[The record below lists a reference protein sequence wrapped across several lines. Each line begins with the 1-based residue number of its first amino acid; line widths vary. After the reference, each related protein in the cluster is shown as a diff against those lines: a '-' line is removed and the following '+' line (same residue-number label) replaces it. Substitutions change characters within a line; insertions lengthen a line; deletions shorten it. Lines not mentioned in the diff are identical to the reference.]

1 MEMAGDKTDKKGG
14 LTRYQKSYFDV
25 LGICCSSEV
34 PLVEKILKSLPGVL
48 TVSVIVPSRTVI
60 VVHDA
65 ALVSQLDIVKALNQ
79 ARLEATVRQYGKAK
93 GVRHWPSPYTIAC
106 GVLLALSFLKVFY
119 HPLKW
124 LAVAAAAAG
133 LPPII
138 HRALAAA
145 RRLTLDI
152 NILML
157 IAVGGSIALK
167 DYWEAGSIVF
177 LFTIAEWL
185 ESRASYKATSVMSA
199 LTSMSPSKAVLAG
212 TGEVVDSSTVEVDSV
227 LAVKAG
233 EVIPIDGI
241 VVDGR
246 SEVDE
251 SSLTGE
257 SFPVAKQLG
266 SQVWAGTL
274 NINGYLSVKTTA
286 LAENSAVA
294 KMTKLVE
301 EAQNAKSKTQRV
313 VDSCAKYYTPGLVL
327 MAALLAILPLAL
339 KLNDV
344 KRWLRLALVLLVSA
358 CPCALVLSTPVAT
371 FCALTSAAR
380 SGLLVKGGDFLET
393 LGRAKVV
400 AFDKTGTITRGEF
413 IVVDFHPV
421 STDVSKESLLYW
433 VSSVESKASHPMAA
447 ALVDFARSNSVEPK
461 TERVSEFQIFPGEGI
476 YGEID
481 GRSLYIGNQRIAAR
495 TGCAAD
501 LGVGKDMRGAT
512 VGYVFSGAE
521 LLGIFSLTD
530 TCRTGVA
537 EAIRELHRLRIKTAM
552 LTGDSCAAAMF
563 AQKQLGNALGV
574 VHAELLPEDK
584 VRILKEL
591 RGKEGPTVM
600 VGDGMN
606 DAPALLTADV
616 GISMGISGSA
626 VAMETSH
633 ITLMSNDVRKIPE
646 AIRLGRRTRRKI
658 IENLV
663 LSVATKAAILALA
676 LSGHPLLWAAIVSD
690 VGTCLLVIF
699 NSMLLL
705 NATRHG
711 KAGRCRRSS
720 HKGHAHGNIGAHHH
734 GRDVCRTPHHGIEAT
749 GASRECCSHHGGRC
763 GGTKDGTEEVKCSRD
778 DLRIPEHG
786 WRINLAPLLCP
797 TSFSHDHAHE
807 SCSNHSRGHS
817 HLHDCCSD
825 RGHVHSHV
833 HDHCSDGTQVHSHV
847 HDHCSDSTQT
857 HSHVHDHCSDG
868 TQVHSHVHDHS
879 SDGTQDHSHVHDHS
893 SDGTQDHSHVH
904 DHSSDGTQDH
914 SHVHDHS
921 SDGTQVHSHVHDH
934 CSQRAQVNS
943 HVHIDC
949 PNHRDV
955 RDHDHHVHRHDHD
968 HSPDHCHTHGPRPDQ
983 RDGHAFDDSPSH
995 RHQNDYSAQ
1004 SCRVQRPQRGH
1015 LSNHSHD
1022 SDNYPDHRG
1031 PYSREHGDCS
1041 SCSHARKD
1049 DQDNGPDRSQD
1060 HENGS
1065 DNSQAHRPDH
1075 SCCVHCHDQDQHH
1088 EARVSLEETN
1098 ESRNGRTARVIW
1110 NDGDSGRNEVRSA
1123 ITSNKYGAQGRLHRG
1138 PYQEEEKTA
1147 VDLCAHRQ
1155 DEVECLRYI
1164 ACDKPAAFTTVSPPR
1179 NICLCGNFHRRYHGG
1194 SCRSVAGALSWSPQ
1208 GSGRDL
1214 GGGGLPQW
1222 KEIVTE

>member
-1 MEMAGDKTDKKGG
+1 MAGDKTDKKGG

-79 ARLEATVRQYGKAK
+79 ARLEATVRQYGEAK

-138 HRALAAA
+138 RRALAAA

-313 VDSCAKYYTPGLVL
+313 VDSCAKYYTPALVL

-358 CPCALVLSTPVAT
+358 CPCALVLSTP
-371 FCALTSAAR
+371 

-447 ALVDFARSNSVEPK
+447 ALPK

-501 LGVGKDMRGAT
+501 LGVGNDMRGAT

-521 LLGIFSLTD
+521 LVGIFSLSD

-606 DAPALLTADV
+606 DAPALLTADP
-616 GISMGISGSA
+616 
-626 VAMETSH
+626 H
-633 ITLMSNDVRKIPE
+633 NLDVQRRPEDPE

-763 GGTKDGTEEVKCSRD
+763 GGTKDGMEEVKCSRD

-847 HDHCSDSTQT
+847 HDHCSDSTH
-857 HSHVHDHCSDG
+857 HSHVHDHCSD
-868 TQVHSHVHDHS
+868 VPKLI
-879 SDGTQDHSHVHDHS
+879 
-893 SDGTQDHSHVH
+893 
-904 DHSSDGTQDH
+904 
-914 SHVHDHS
+914 
-921 SDGTQVHSHVHDH
+921 
-934 CSQRAQVNS
+934 A
-943 HVHIDC
+943 
-949 PNHRDV
+949 
-955 RDHDHHVHRHDHD
+955 
-968 HSPDHCHTHGPRPDQ
+968 
-983 RDGHAFDDSPSH
+983 
-995 RHQNDYSAQ
+995 
-1004 SCRVQRPQRGH
+1004 
-1015 LSNHSHD
+1015 
-1022 SDNYPDHRG
+1022 
-1031 PYSREHGDCS
+1031 
-1041 SCSHARKD
+1041 
-1049 DQDNGPDRSQD
+1049 
-1060 HENGS
+1060 
-1065 DNSQAHRPDH
+1065 
-1075 SCCVHCHDQDQHH
+1075 
-1088 EARVSLEETN
+1088 
-1098 ESRNGRTARVIW
+1098 
-1110 NDGDSGRNEVRSA
+1110 
-1123 ITSNKYGAQGRLHRG
+1123 TS
-1138 PYQEEEKTA
+1138 
-1147 VDLCAHRQ
+1147 
-1155 DEVECLRYI
+1155 
-1164 ACDKPAAFTTVSPPR
+1164 TT
-1179 NICLCGNFHRRYHGG
+1179 
-1194 SCRSVAGALSWSPQ
+1194 
-1208 GSGRDL
+1208 
-1214 GGGGLPQW
+1214 
-1222 KEIVTE
+1222 IV